1 MRLGQLSK
9 QVETKP
15 QNIVDFVKKIFDVEI
30 KNHPNVKIQDEWEND
45 IVAEF
50 AKAVEVKEATEE
62 VAKPI
67 KVEAKELSGFEWELR
82 QVVDVIDFK
91 IISDTEKLYR
101 TDKTFKKLVK
111 AKKEATKQCEL
122 YINRHN

>member
-1 MRLGQLSK
+1 M
-9 QVETKP
+9 KP
-15 QNIVDFVKKIFDVEI
+15 T
-30 KNHPNVKIQDEWEND
+30 D
-45 IVAEF
+45 IVTINTTF
-50 AKAVEVKEATEE
+50 
-62 VAKPI
+62 
-67 KVEAKELSGFEWELR
+67 KVEAKELSGFELELR

-122 YINRHN
+122 YINRHNEI

>member
-1 MRLGQLSK
+1 M
-9 QVETKP
+9 KP
-15 QNIVDFVKKIFDVEI
+15 TDVVTI
-30 KNHPNVKIQDEWEND
+30 NTT
-45 IVAEF
+45 F
-50 AKAVEVKEATEE
+50 
-62 VAKPI
+62 
-67 KVEAKELSGFEWELR
+67 KVEAKELTSFESELR

-122 YINRHN
+122 YINRHNEI

>member
-1 MRLGQLSK
+1 M
-9 QVETKP
+9 KP
-15 QNIVDFVKKIFDVEI
+15 TDVVTI
-30 KNHPNVKIQDEWEND
+30 NTT
-45 IVAEF
+45 F
-50 AKAVEVKEATEE
+50 
-62 VAKPI
+62 

-122 YINRHN
+122 YINRHNEI

>member
-1 MRLGQLSK
+1 MNP
-9 QVETKP
+9 T
-15 QNIVDFVKKIFDVEI
+15 
-30 KNHPNVKIQDEWEND
+30 D
-45 IVAEF
+45 IVTINTTF
-50 AKAVEVKEATEE
+50 
-62 VAKPI
+62 

-122 YINRHN
+122 YINRHNEI

>member
-1 MRLGQLSK
+1 M
-9 QVETKP
+9 KP
-15 QNIVDFVKKIFDVEI
+15 T
-30 KNHPNVKIQDEWEND
+30 D
-45 IVAEF
+45 IVTINTTF
-50 AKAVEVKEATEE
+50 
-62 VAKPI
+62 

>member
-1 MRLGQLSK
+1 M
-9 QVETKP
+9 KP
-15 QNIVDFVKKIFDVEI
+15 T
-30 KNHPNVKIQDEWEND
+30 D
-45 IVAEF
+45 IVTINTTF
-50 AKAVEVKEATEE
+50 
-62 VAKPI
+62 

-122 YINRHN
+122 YINRHNK

>member
-1 MRLGQLSK
+1 M
-9 QVETKP
+9 KP
-15 QNIVDFVKKIFDVEI
+15 TDVVTI
-30 KNHPNVKIQDEWEND
+30 NTT
-45 IVAEF
+45 F
-50 AKAVEVKEATEE
+50 
-62 VAKPI
+62 
-67 KVEAKELSGFEWELR
+67 KVEAKELTSFELELR

-122 YINRHN
+122 YINRHNEI

>member
-1 MRLGQLSK
+1 M
-9 QVETKP
+9 KP
-15 QNIVDFVKKIFDVEI
+15 T
-30 KNHPNVKIQDEWEND
+30 D
-45 IVAEF
+45 IVTINTTF
-50 AKAVEVKEATEE
+50 
-62 VAKPI
+62 

-122 YINRHN
+122 YINRNN

>member
-1 MRLGQLSK
+1 M
-9 QVETKP
+9 KP
-15 QNIVDFVKKIFDVEI
+15 T
-30 KNHPNVKIQDEWEND
+30 D
-45 IVAEF
+45 IVTINTTF
-50 AKAVEVKEATEE
+50 
-62 VAKPI
+62 

-82 QVVDVIDFK
+82 QVVNVVDFK

-122 YINRHN
+122 YINRHNK

>member
-1 MRLGQLSK
+1 M
-9 QVETKP
+9 KP
-15 QNIVDFVKKIFDVEI
+15 T
-30 KNHPNVKIQDEWEND
+30 D
-45 IVAEF
+45 IVTINTTF
-50 AKAVEVKEATEE
+50 
-62 VAKPI
+62 

-82 QVVDVIDFK
+82 QVVNVIDFK

>member
-1 MRLGQLSK
+1 M
-9 QVETKP
+9 KP
-15 QNIVDFVKKIFDVEI
+15 T
-30 KNHPNVKIQDEWEND
+30 D
-45 IVAEF
+45 IVTINTTF
-50 AKAVEVKEATEE
+50 
-62 VAKPI
+62 

-82 QVVDVIDFK
+82 QVVNVIDFK

-122 YINRHN
+122 YINRHNEI

>member
-1 MRLGQLSK
+1 M
-9 QVETKP
+9 KP
-15 QNIVDFVKKIFDVEI
+15 T
-30 KNHPNVKIQDEWEND
+30 D
-45 IVAEF
+45 IVTINTTF
-50 AKAVEVKEATEE
+50 
-62 VAKPI
+62 

-82 QVVDVIDFK
+82 QVVNVIDFK

-122 YINRHN
+122 YINKHNK